1 VSDTQGSGRRR
12 FSRRAPSRRE
22 RPARSQDQESSL
34 PQGIVTFCFTD
45 IEGSTR
51 LMHALGDRYADV
63 CERHFDT
70 MRPAW
75 EAHRGKE
82 VSFAGDSVLVAFADP
97 TAAVVACATA
107 QRLLGKQRWQ
117 ESTEPRVR
125 MGLHCG
131 LAFPRDNNYLAVAV
145 NQAAR
150 VMAAAHGGQV
160 LVSEEIAGQ
169 ADPPPDVS
177 LLPVGR
183 YRIRDFEEPVP
194 LYQVAAP
201 GLGESFPAV
210 RALPADGHNLV
221 TPATPIVGRDEQ
233 VARERDLL
241 RAGRLVTLTGPG
253 GVGKTRLAN
262 EIGRLRAADWPD
274 GVWLV
279 DLAPISDPALLG
291 PAIAQATGAPNHGGD
306 RLNELLRHLKD
317 RSILVML
324 DNCEHLKGDV
334 AELVDQLLSSC
345 PRCGVLATSREPLG
359 IGRERIERVPPLA
372 LPASGSVD
380 PSEVSAAPA
389 VQLLMDR
396 SMAAGAHLAIG
407 HDNAGH
413 LAEICRRLDGL
424 PLALEFA
431 AAHLNTLRPAELL
444 EGLNDRFRLLRSRA
458 AGVPDRQRT
467 MEGAL
472 EWSERLLSDL
482 EQICLRRLSIF
493 RTSFS
498 VSAAAAATSSADL
511 PEQEVPTIVWSL
523 VDKSLMVADLTK
535 TETRYALLE
544 SVREFA
550 ARRLDEHTETT
561 SVAERL
567 GSWYEE
573 QFGPSAP
580 RPTGWTG
587 LVGADI
593 DNLRGLIPILAPVDG
608 EGAQRISF
616 TIGKYLDAIESYQE
630 GINELRKHL
639 ELLTQP
645 SPTRVSLLAAL
656 AYLYLRGGQLDE
668 AERVVAEAE
677 LLRSEVGSVPP
688 WDDVAVER
696 TRGDL
701 AIRLGNSN
709 KAAAA
714 AKEAI
719 GRPISLRGRARMSNQ
734 LGIASVALGDLDSAL
749 SAFEDEV
756 DAYRQL
762 GDEVYEASAQGNL
775 AETALIRNDY
785 AAAAS
790 HQKACCQLALQLGMP
805 VMVAFSLIVA
815 ARIAAALG
823 NWLSATE
830 LHAQAEVILERTG
843 IVLYESDRRSSEEML
858 GSVRLHLGDDLYQ
871 SAQGTGR
878 DMGLMA
884 ATELAYSVFAELVS
898 E

>member
-1 VSDTQGSGRRR
+1 
-12 FSRRAPSRRE
+12 
-22 RPARSQDQESSL
+22 
-34 PQGIVTFCFTD
+34 
-45 IEGSTR
+45 
-51 LMHALGDRYADV
+51 MHVLGDRYPEV

-107 QRLLGKQRWQ
+107 QRLLRQDQSSETIVPK
-117 ESTEPRVR
+117 VR

-160 LVSEEIAGQ
+160 LVSDLIAGQ
-169 ADPPPDVS
+169 ADPPPGVA

-183 YRIRDFEEPVP
+183 YRIRDFEEPVA
-194 LYQVAAP
+194 LYQVTAA
-201 GLGESFPAV
+201 GLGEGFPAI

-221 TPATPIVGRDEQ
+221 TPATPIIGREEQ
-233 VARERDLL
+233 LAIGQDLL

-262 EIGRLRAADWPD
+262 EIGRMRSADWPD

-291 PAIAQATGAPNHGGD
+291 PAIAEATGAPNHGGD
-306 RLNELLRHLKD
+306 RLDELLSHLTDK
-317 RSILVML
+317 SILVML
-324 DNCEHLKGDV
+324 DNCEHLKDDV
-334 AELVDQLLSSC
+334 AVVVGRLLSSC
-345 PRCGVLATSREPLG
+345 PGCGVLATSREPMG
-359 IGRERIERVPPLA
+359 ISRERAVRVPPLA
-372 LPASGSVD
+372 LPPSGTAD

-389 VQLLMDR
+389 VQLLMER
-396 SMAAGAHLAIG
+396 SLAAGALLAV
-407 HDNAGH
+407 DVNNASD

-444 EGLNDRFRLLRSRA
+444 AGLNDRFRLLRSRA

-498 VSAAAAATSSADL
+498 VSAAAAATSSSDL
-511 PEQEVPTIVWSL
+511 PEQEVPAVVWSL

-550 ARRLDEHTETT
+550 ARRLDEHAETT
-561 SVAERL
+561 GVAEKL
-567 GSWYEE
+567 ATWYEE

-580 RPTGWTG
+580 RRTGWTG

-593 DNLRGLIPILAPVDG
+593 DNLRGLIPIMARVDG
-608 EGAQRISF
+608 EGAQLISF

-668 AERVVAEAE
+668 AERVVTEAE
-677 LLRSEVGSVPP
+677 LLRSAVGSVPP
-688 WDDVAVER
+688 WDDVGIER

-701 AIRLGNSN
+701 AIRLGDCA
-709 KAAAA
+709 KAADA
-714 AKEAI
+714 AKVAI

-734 LGIASVALGDLDSAL
+734 LGIASVALGDLDTAL
-749 SAFEDEV
+749 SAFQDEV

-762 GDEVYEASAQGNL
+762 GDEVFEASAQGNL
-775 AETALIRNDY
+775 AETALTRSDY

-790 HQKACCQLALQLGMP
+790 HQRACCHLALQLGMP

-815 ARIAAALG
+815 ARIAAALE
-823 NWLSATE
+823 NWSAAIE
-830 LHAQAEVILERTG
+830 LHAQAEVILQRTG
-843 IVLYESDRRSSEEML
+843 IALYDSDRRASEEML
-858 GSVRLHLGDDLYQ
+858 ESVRLHFGDDLYQ
-871 SAQGTGR
+871 SAQATGR
-878 DMGLMA
+878 EMGLMP
-884 ATELAYSVFAELVS
+884 ATELAYSVFAELVP